1 MPKKIQFVHLKNT
14 KAISLSGRGCAFD
27 CAHCNKHYL
36 KHMDNLDSD
45 IPENVTS
52 LLISGGL
59 KKDGQSFILDKKD
72 ELLDLKKKKKYK
84 FNSHVGFVDEQ
95 EVEELAKI
103 VDYVSFDFVSDPEV
117 IKKVYKI
124 EKTKEEYI
132 NMYKIL
138 SAKLPVHPHI
148 TIGIDEG
155 KIHWEYEAIDELYK
169 LGADRLVFNVLIPTP
184 GTEFEGVEP
193 PDLEEVRKVLQHARK
208 VFEGKLVIIG
218 CMRPAGGYRLELDK
232 IAVEEGV
239 DRIVQPTPKARQ
251 LAEEMGLEI
260 SNSYECCVI

>member
-1 MPKKIQFVHLKNT
+1 MSYPRLWQGK
-14 KAISLSGRGCAFD
+14 
-27 CAHCNKHYL
+27 
-36 KHMDNLDSD
+36 
-45 IPENVTS
+45 
-52 LLISGGL
+52 
-59 KKDGQSFILDKKD
+59 
-72 ELLDLKKKKKYK
+72 EL
-84 FNSHVGFVDEQ
+84 F
-95 EVEELAKI
+95 
-103 VDYVSFDFVSDPEV
+103 
-117 IKKVYKI
+117 
-124 EKTKEEYI
+124 
-132 NMYKIL
+132 
-138 SAKLPVHPHI
+138 
-148 TIGIDEG
+148 
-155 KIHWEYEAIDELYK
+155 K
-169 LGADRLVFNVLIPTP
+169 LGEDRLVFNVLIPTP